1 MNYNIRTSC
10 PPILHLNFLEMPK
23 QRSQRQ
29 RHARVE
35 ADFVYDHTTP
45 ISPPTTR
52 ARGRAKAR
60 KAAEA
65 TTTHIEQVSL
75 SVASTVSERDDS
87 TDESAHTTDSDSG

>member
-1 MNYNIRTSC
+1 MQYCLYKVC
-10 PPILHLNFLEMPK
+10 PSILLLNFIELTK

-35 ADFVYDHTTP
+35 ADFVYDPTTP
-45 ISPPTTR
+45 ISSPTTG

-65 TTTHIEQVSL
+65 TATRI
-75 SVASTVSERDDS
+75 
-87 TDESAHTTDSDSG
+87 